1 MFGKKIYLTLI
12 VGLGLVLGGSLTAY
26 MIVMLMRFPMFKMY
40 LALITG
46 LCFLLAGSLSLYKNK
61 QKKKKKKMVTR
72 YFINFSRLFTIN
84 QCHILVYGAYELN
97 EIKTFKKKLIMDLI
111 SNKKMVS
118 TKPIL

>member
-12 VGLGLVLGGSLTAY
+12 VGLGLLLGGSLTAY

-61 QKKKKKKMVTR
+61 QKKKKNR
-72 YFINFSRLFTIN
+72 WLPG
-84 QCHILVYGAYELN
+84 IL
-97 EIKTFKKKLIMDLI
+97 LI
-111 SNKKMVS
+111 SAGCLQLISV
-118 TKPIL
+118 IL